1 MHELL
6 HTLGFWHEQS
16 RPDRDYHIKIN
27 EENIMPNHENNFAKQ
42 EGQTQSAP
50 YDTCSIMHYDSN
62 AFRNQVLYMILDI
75 FFVFVKPASCQTT
88 KHRARI
94 ITFIE

>member
-27 EENIMPNHENNFAKQ
+27 EDNIMPNHENNFAKQ

-50 YDTCSIMHYDSN
+50 YDTCSIMHYESN

-75 FFVFVKPASCQTT
+75 FLYLSSLLPAKQLSTEQGL
-88 KHRARI
+88 
-94 ITFIE
+94 